1 VILLDSSAR
10 LEVLTRGPNSSAFEQ
25 YVEEANQIL
34 VPTIVLEV
42 YKIIRRRRPEEDAE
56 EAAFLLTGHL
66 LIDLDDC
73 MALAAAETSLE
84 RGLAMADATVYTTAQ
99 LHDATLV
106 TGDADFEG
114 LPGVEYIPAPSA
126 ASGNADQ

>member
-1 VILLDSSAR
+1 MILLDSSAW
-10 LEVLTRGPNSSAFEQ
+10 LETLTRGPNSSAFEQ

-34 VPTIVLEV
+34 VPTIVLYEV

-73 MALAAAETSLE
+73 MAPAAAETSLE
-84 RGLAMADATVYTTAQ
+84 RGLAMADAIVYTTAQ

-106 TGDADFEG
+106 TGDA
-114 LPGVEYIPAPSA
+114 ARCPSS
-126 ASGNADQ
+126 ASEPPMTLLRPCIR